1 MNINH
6 TIVTEFILLGFSG
19 LTDQVSLFPIFL
31 GTYIIT
37 VVGNLSIII
46 TYKLSPSLQTQMYF
60 FLANFSLLEILYVSS
75 TVPKM
80 LSCLL
85 SERKVISFSGCAIQ
99 MYCVVL
105 FGGTEC
111 YMLAAMAYDR
121 YNAICRPLMYT
132 VIMSE
137 IVCIEHIVGSYVI
150 AAANALIHTVLTF
163 SLPFCGSNE
172 IDHFFCDV
180 PPVLEL
186 SCQDIW
192 VNELVIFVI
201 AGCVIIGSFVVTMIS
216 YIEIIS
222 KILKLQ
228 SASGKRK
235 AFSTCSSHLIV
246 VIIFYGSAI
255 SMYFKPRS
263 SYRVGQN
270 SVVSLM
276 YTVIAPLLNPFIYS
290 LRNKEVKTN
299 IKNIFLRLVQF

>member
-6 TIVTEFILLGFSG
+6 TTVMEFILLGFSG

-31 GTYIIT
+31 CIYIIT
-37 VVGNLSIII
+37 LVGNLCIII
-46 TYKLSPSLQTQMYF
+46 AYKLSPSLHTPMYF
-60 FLANFSLLEILYVSS
+60 FLANFSLLEILYVST

-85 SERKVISFSGCAIQ
+85 SERKVISLSGCAIQ
-99 MYCVVL
+99 MYCFVL
-105 FGGTEC
+105 LGGTEC

-132 VIMSE
+132 VIMRE
-137 IVCIEHIVGSYVI
+137 IVCIQHIVGSYVI
-150 AAANALIHTVLTF
+150 AAANALIHTALTF
-163 SLPFCGSNE
+163 SLQFCRSNK

-201 AGCVIIGSFVVTMIS
+201 GGCVVIGSFIVTMIS

-228 SASGKRK
+228 SALGKK
-235 AFSTCSSHLIV
+235 KTFATCSSHLMV
-246 VIIFYGSAI
+246 VIIFYGSTI
-255 SMYFKPRS
+255 SMYFRPRS
-263 SYRVGQN
+263 SYKVGQN

-299 IKNIFLRLVQF
+299 IKNIFLRILPF